1 MFLLHMIFI
10 RIERNN
16 QERHRSKP
24 LDSNHQDQPLAI
36 FTPFW
41 KRNHQD
47 RLMKRCSSY
56 KLIRLVNLN
65 FEHRFGSEKKTDFLE
80 WNQVI
85 TMFIF
90 FLKTEK
96 ENLLFPSSFYSREEP
111 LSTKNKSSTEILKTI
126 IDNNNNKKFFFFC
139 PGTPKPPTLFTITP
153 INSNRLKKRSV
164 WALAQPL
171 QKKHYLVC
179 AALWW
184 VRRWR
189 WP

>member
-65 FEHRFGSEKKTDFLE
+65 FEHRFGSEKKKTDFLE

-126 IDNNNNKKFFFFC
+126 IDKKKKKKFIFFLPRNTKSTHSIYYYTDKFE
-139 PGTPKPPTLFTITP
+139 
-153 INSNRLKKRSV
+153 
-164 WALAQPL
+164 
-171 QKKHYLVC
+171 
-179 AALWW
+179 
-184 VRRWR
+184 
-189 WP
+189 